1 MESLS
6 SFPYQQTKGF
16 LGCFERSDWE
26 NILRIL
32 LRDWLVAGWTRYLP
46 LRPRFLHR
54 KMRKVNILETSTYLQ
69 TQNLNFARFSQ
80 KCRKACH
87 KFPYQFRYSFTT
99 VIHGWSQ
106 GTTFTFWNKSS
117 CTPTITA
124 NPTEFASNSLAFD
137 SPHQACNL
145 LIGTKDDHTWKWKE
159 YILESHT
166 SVTFISFVDGSVRL
180 AWFFVPLSWQKR
192 TL

>member
-1 MESLS
+1 MESLAFS
-6 SFPYQQTKGF
+6 LPANQGF
-16 LGCFERSDWE
+16 LGLFWTVR
-26 NILRIL
+26 LRKYSSNPITGL
-32 LRDWLVAGWTRYLP
+32 ACGW
-46 LRPRFLHR
+46 
-54 KMRKVNILETSTYLQ
+54 MDKVPSTSASFPASQNEKSKYFGDLYLQ